1 MGDACMK
8 FYAVEDRLAEAIYD
22 GRTKV
27 RVRAAFDF
35 SGSGEYVAVPESDIL
50 ELTVTSLKEKTGG
63 TITQGT
69 LVLDNTTGSYCPRFF
84 DTYRPA
90 YNKYN
95 GLPQADGLGNLRPG
109 RMVQLS
115 YTTGNDIPF
124 VKRFL
129 LYVDDNGFQQT
140 ATGYTGRVCT
150 VGLVDLAERL
160 KQTDKQKDWTSPEV
174 IVHSSICDKEFP
186 ASSIVH
192 RIAARAG
199 LIASDIDCSTVT
211 EYLPYVKL
219 TRSVWAEL
227 SDLATVYNAHLET
240 ALEKPLVF
248 VNTED
253 EIQYVF
259 DNSNVNHIRMHDLR
273 DQYRNTLR
281 LRWTR
286 YREFSGVELWRYTD
300 PPVIYTGTLTPTYP
314 FVAEGENRD
323 IEKAGYEA
331 RYTLQTDDGKTRS
344 VVYAENVDTQGTFT
358 ANIITSGPA
367 LRVTAYDVTTLRDR
381 ASVRL
386 EAATDTVLLSAAIK
400 GDAIA
405 GETSFSHYIDDP
417 AEAVANGT
425 VAENIT
431 TPYLSETLRDGVPY
445 YQTYASSLLS
455 KLKRARKG
463 FFLKTNRGT
472 FHARV
477 GAPVRINM
485 ADGLISERAEIVQM
499 ELRYKM
505 KEAFVASFFLE
516 EE

>member
-1 MGDACMK
+1 MK
-8 FYAVEDRLAEAIYD
+8 FYAVEDRLEEAIRE
-22 GRTKV
+22 GRSRM

-35 SGSGEYVAVPESDIL
+35 TGTGDYVAVPETDIL
-50 ELTVTSLKEKTGG
+50 ELSVTSLREKTGG
-63 TITQGT
+63 TVTRGT

-84 DTYRPA
+84 DAYRPD

-95 GLPQADGLGNLRPG
+95 GLPQADGLGNLRHG
-109 RMVQLS
+109 CMVQVS

-124 VKRFL
+124 MKRFL
-129 LYVDDNGFQQT
+129 LYVDGNGFQQT

-150 VGLVDLAERL
+150 VGLVDLAARL
-160 KQTDKQKDWTSPEV
+160 KETDREKDWTSPEV
-174 IVHSSICDKEFP
+174 IVHSRICDKEFP

-199 LIASDIDCSTVT
+199 LTSDDVDCSTVT

-253 EIQYVF
+253 AIQYTF
-259 DNSNVNHIRMHDLR
+259 DNTNVNHIRMHDLR

-286 YREFSGVELWRYTD
+286 YREFSGIELWRYAD
-300 PPVIYTGTLTPTYP
+300 PPVIYTGTLAPTYP
-314 FVAEGENRD
+314 FVAKGEKRD
-323 IEKAGYEA
+323 VENEGYEA
-331 RYTLQTDDGKTRS
+331 RFSVQTDDVKTLP
-344 VVYAENVDTQGTFT
+344 VVYAENVDTQETFS
-358 ANIITSGPA
+358 ANLVTSGPA
-367 LRVTAYDVTTLRDR
+367 LQVCAYDVTTLRDR
-381 ASVRL
+381 ATLCLKAV
-386 EAATDTVLLSAAIK
+386 ADTVLLSAAIK

-417 AEAVANGT
+417 VEVAVNGT

-431 TPYLSETLRDGVPY
+431 TPYLSETARDGVPY
-445 YQTYASSLLS
+445 YQTYASSLLT

-463 FFLKTNRGT
+463 FFLKTNRGL

-485 ADGLISERAEIVQM
+485 ADGLISERAEIVEM
-499 ELRYKM
+499 ELRYKAR
-505 KEAFVASFFLE
+505 EAFVASFFLE

>member
-1 MGDACMK
+1 MK
-8 FYAVEDRLAEAIYD
+8 FYAVEDRLDEAIREGY
-22 GRTKV
+22 TKV
-27 RVRAAFDF
+27 RVEVAFDF
-35 SGSGEYVAVPESDIL
+35 TGTGDYVSIPESDIL
-50 ELTVTSLKEKTGG
+50 ELTVTSLREKTGG

-69 LVLDNTTGSYCPRFF
+69 LILDNTTGSYCPRYF
-84 DTYRPA
+84 DAYRPN

-95 GLPQADGLGNLRPG
+95 GLQQADGLGNLRIE
-109 RMVQLS
+109 RMVQIS

-140 ATGYTGRVCT
+140 ATGYKGRVCT
-150 VGLVDLAERL
+150 VGLVDLSAHL
-160 KQTDKQKDWTSPEV
+160 KKTDKQKDWTNPEV
-174 IVHSSICDKEFP
+174 IVHSEICNKEFP
-186 ASSIVH
+186 SSSIVH
-192 RIAARAG
+192 RIASRAG
-199 LIASDIDCSTVT
+199 LDVDDIDCSTVT

-219 TRSVWAEL
+219 SRCVWAEL
-227 SDLATVYNAHLET
+227 SDLAMVYGAHLET

-253 EIQYVF
+253 VIQYTF

-286 YREFSGVELWRYTD
+286 YREFSRVELWRYAD

-314 FVAEGENRD
+314 FVAEGEDRD
-323 IEKAGYEA
+323 IEKTGYEA
-331 RYTLQTDDGKTRS
+331 RYTVKTGDGKTLS
-344 VVYAENVDTQGTFT
+344 VVYAENIDTQETFT
-358 ANIITSGPA
+358 AHLVTSGPA
-367 LRVTAYDVTTLRDR
+367 LRVTDYDTTALRGR

-386 EAATDTVLLSAAIK
+386 EADADTVLLSAVIS

-405 GETSFSHYIDDP
+405 GETSFSYYIDDP
-417 AEAVANGT
+417 AEVAANGT
-425 VAENIT
+425 VAENIS
-431 TPYLSETLRDGVPY
+431 TPYLSETLREGIPY
-445 YQTYASSLLS
+445 YQIYATNLLA

-463 FFLKTNRGT
+463 FFLKTNRGI

-477 GAPVRINM
+477 GAPVNVNM
-485 ADGLISERAEIVQM
+485 TDGMTSERAEIVQM
-499 ELRYKM
+499 ELRYKIR
-505 KEAFVASFFLE
+505 EAFVASFFLE